1 MKAPLRHAVRSLS
14 AILLLSLSVAPSK
27 GSADTYTAYRQEER
41 TWIVGN
47 SGIEVAFQLT
57 PGGGFH
63 YRWIRAAA
71 TGRVWRAPDND
82 PGSPIHMTVDGVLFD
97 GDTAYTLQ
105 SFSFVPISTPYDGVR
120 FSIVLTPASAS
131 GRVQFEADVYSGQ
144 PFLRYRAAYKNLSA
158 SPSTVTQADMLAWK
172 FQDEG
177 KVYQDFFVN
186 QWNAERA
193 MNFEPHETE
202 LSTADARVEMFT
214 GAKADHAA
222 WRALRDSQDNGLV
235 AAWEFDGRAIAHAED
250 RREAGVLQFDA
261 EIAHLH
267 HRVDPGD
274 WFHVP
279 DAFIGVYHG
288 DWDEAGY
295 RTQRFAESVL
305 AAPFPEPDKFPY
317 AMFDTWGYGENIN
330 ETTVMDAA
338 RLAAAEGAEVF
349 IVDLGWARAI
359 GDWHPDHRKFP
370 HGLKPVSD
378 YVHSLGMKFG
388 LHLPFLQAAANTP
401 VLLSHPDWEAVDP
414 DQTGMYFG
422 APSLCPSH
430 KPARDWII
438 SELNRVIQEYGVDWL
453 TQDGSNMVKICESAS
468 HTHAPG
474 DSNYANAVDGL
485 DAILQSVQKIN
496 PSVLWENCEDGGSM
510 QTFHMIQR
518 YVTSIANDASDA
530 LTTRR
535 GVWGA
540 ISAFPPRY
548 TERYMADDPND
559 TYQTRSY
566 MFGGPMIL
574 MNRITEWSSETLA
587 FTKAEIDLYK
597 SIRATIRD
605 SKIYHL
611 MSQPDGTFND
621 AVEAYDQRTDQSF
634 IFVYGNSPQASSQYI
649 EPRGLRPSSIYRV
662 SVREAGYSYVS
673 SGQNLMKRGL
683 AVGLQSGMAE
693 IITITPD

>member
-1 MKAPLRHAVRSLS
+1 
-14 AILLLSLSVAPSK
+14 LLLSLSVAPSR
-27 GSADTYTAYRQEER
+27 GSADTYTTYRQDER

-47 SGIEVAFQLT
+47 SGIEAAFQLT
-57 PGGGFH
+57 PAGGFH
-63 YRWIRAAA
+63 YRWIRDAA
-71 TGRVWRAPDND
+71 TVRVWRAPDND
-82 PGSPIHMTVDGVLFD
+82 PGSPIHMTLDGVVLD
-97 GDTAYTLQ
+97 GNTAYTLQ
-105 SFSFVPISTPYDGVR
+105 SFSFVPITTPYEGVR
-120 FSIVLTPASAS
+120 FSIVLAPASLS

-144 PFLRYRAAYKNLSA
+144 PFLRYRAAYQNSSA

-177 KVYQDFFVN
+177 RTFQDFFVN
-186 QWNAERA
+186 QWNLERA
-193 MNFEPHETE
+193 MNFEPHETA
-202 LSTADARVEMFT
+202 LSVADVPVEMFT
-214 GAKADHAA
+214 GANADHAA
-222 WRALRDSQDNGLV
+222 WRALRDNQDNGLV
-235 AAWEFDGRAIAHAED
+235 AAWEFDGRAVAHAED
-250 RREAGVLQFDA
+250 RRDAGVLQLDA
-261 EIAHLH
+261 EISHLN
-267 HRVDPGD
+267 HRVDPGG

-288 DWDEAGY
+288 DWDDAGY

-330 ETTVMDAA
+330 DTTVIDAA

-359 GDWHPDHRKFP
+359 GDWHPDRNKFP

-388 LHLPFLQAAANTP
+388 LHVPFLQAAANSP
-401 VLLSHPDWEAVDP
+401 VLVSHPDWEAVDP
-414 DQTGMYFG
+414 NQTGAYFG
-422 APSLCPSH
+422 AASLCPSH
-430 KPARDWII
+430 KPARDWIV

-453 TQDGSNMVKICESAS
+453 TQDGDNMVKFCASTS
-468 HTHAPG
+468 HTHAAG

-485 DAILQSVQKIN
+485 DAILDSVQKTN
-496 PSVLWENCEDGGSM
+496 PGVLWENSEDGGSM

-530 LTTRR
+530 LTTRH

-548 TERYMADDPND
+548 TERYMSDDPND
-559 TYQTRSY
+559 TYHTRSY

-574 MNRITEWSSETLA
+574 MNRITDWSGETLA
-587 FTKAEIDLYK
+587 FTKSEIDLYK
-597 SIRATIRD
+597 SLRTTVRD

-621 AVEAYDQRTDQSF
+621 AVEAYNQRTDESV
-634 IFVYGNSPQASSQYI
+634 IFVYGNSPQASNEYVD
-649 EPRGLRPSSIYRV
+649 PRGLRSSSIYLV
-662 SVREAGYSYVS
+662 SFREAGYSYVS
-673 SGQNLMKRGL
+673 SGESLMKRGL
-683 AVGLQSGMAE
+683 SVGIQPGMAE
-693 IITITPD
+693 VITITPE